1 VDVIVP
7 LEVRELFSLS
17 LETRKS
23 VIVGVTIGVMNK
35 KRIPLVII
43 VLDSQYMESWY
54 RNRTLT
60 GKELVLLSFIG
71 FINDDLAIEWLEHF
85 IKHSSA
91 GLDFDDWILFLYDN
105 CGSYWTP

>member
-1 VDVIVP
+1 MIVP

-17 LETRKS
+17 PETRKS
-23 VIVGVTIGVMNK
+23 VTMGVTIRVMNK

-43 VLDSQYMESWY
+43 VPGSQHMESWY

-60 GKELVLLSFIG
+60 SKELVLLSPTS

-91 GLDFDDWILFLYDN
+91 GPDSDD
-105 CGSYWTP
+105 

>member
-43 VLDSQYMESWY
+43 VL
-54 RNRTLT
+54 
-60 GKELVLLSFIG
+60 
-71 FINDDLAIEWLEHF
+71 
-85 IKHSSA
+85 
-91 GLDFDDWILFLYDN
+91 
-105 CGSYWTP
+105 GS